1 MAAPSAAVNFRD
13 IASASIK
20 ATPLATINCA
30 KVDLPLPMPPV
41 KPMRLN
47 AVCDMTASL

>member
-1 MAAPSAAVNFRD
+1 MAAPAAAVNCRD
-13 IASASIK
+13 TASASIK
-20 ATPLATINCA
+20 ATPLATSSWA

-47 AVCDMTASL
+47 AVCDMAASL